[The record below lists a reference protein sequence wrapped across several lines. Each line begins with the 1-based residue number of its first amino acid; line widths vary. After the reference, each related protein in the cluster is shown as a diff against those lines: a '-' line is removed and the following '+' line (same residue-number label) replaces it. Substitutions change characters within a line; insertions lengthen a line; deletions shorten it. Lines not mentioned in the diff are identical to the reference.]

1 MRSVFGNLGKFH
13 LNRLRD
19 SKLRPENISAIS
31 SKCQNA
37 YLGDYQ
43 NICKILGR
51 FKIYIDSRD
60 RTLGPYLLMDG
71 FWEIQITECIA
82 KNVKLGMN
90 VIDVGAN
97 YGYYSLLMAGLI
109 GNKGSKVYSI
119 EANPNIFS
127 LLKNSIRINGLKNKV
142 DPINIAI
149 IDGDPKEMKFSFKND
164 SAMNGHL
171 EVYRKNSNI
180 EESITVNANK
190 LDNLVP
196 VGEKIDFIKVD
207 IEGAEHMFWQ
217 GSSRIRKDNP
227 DIKILLEFNARRYEF
242 AEQFVDSII
251 DEGFTIKQIERTPD
265 LDCYLTKQQLLSL
278 PTHTHVMLLLER

>member
-1 MRSVFGNLGKFH
+1 MDSVFGNLGKFH

-19 SKLRPENISAIS
+19 SKLRSENISAIS

-37 YLGDYQ
+37 YLGNYQ
-43 NICKILGR
+43 SICRILGR

-82 KNVKLGMN
+82 KNVKQGMN
-90 VIDVGAN
+90 VIDLGAN

-109 GNKGSKVYSI
+109 GNKGNKVYSI

-127 LLKNSIRINGLKNKV
+127 LLKNSIRINGFKNKV
-142 DPINIAI
+142 DPINIAV
-149 IDGDPKEMKFSFKND
+149 IDGEAQEMQFSFKND

-171 EVYRKNSNI
+171 EVYRKKSNI
-180 EESITVNANK
+180 EESIIVKANN
-190 LDNLVP
+190 LDNIIP

-227 DIKILLEFNARRYEF
+227 DIKILLEFNARRYQYV
-242 AEQFVDSII
+242 EQFIDSII
-251 DEGFTIKQIERTPD
+251 DEGFSIKQIKRTPD
-265 LDCYLTKQQLLSL
+265 LDCYLTKEDLLGL
-278 PTHTHVMLLLER
+278 PTHSHVMLLLEH